1 MATPAEEIEG
11 SGEGYFASISDLMVG
26 VLFIFLLMLTVF
38 AINFRSAESDTRQLE
53 EQLRRALAETSA
65 ERERN
70 RELTQRINRQRQ
82 QLLRAL
88 ELLEVRIET
97 RSDARDRM
105 LARIERQ
112 LEQRGITVQVDAR
125 SGVLRLGERELRFA
139 TRSAELSADA
149 QATTDALATVLA
161 DVLPCF
167 AHGGERRTCAAEDS
181 AILEAVLIEGH
192 TDRRPIGGGS
202 RFRDNSQLSAERALT
217 VFRRMIEVAPALR
230 GLANAELQPLLAV
243 AGYGESRLIRSGNT
257 EEDHAVNRR
266 IDLRFVLSAPGTEE
280 IQRLSDEIRRM
291 LDRDR

>member
-11 SGEGYFASISDLMVG
+11 GGEGYFASISDLMVG
-26 VLFIFLLMLTVF
+26 VLFVFLLMLTVF

-88 ELLEVRIET
+88 ELLEIRTET

-112 LEQRGITVQVDAR
+112 LEQRGITVQIDPR

-149 QATTDALATVLA
+149 RATTDALATVLA

-167 AHGGERRTCAAEDS
+167 AHGGERRACEAEDS

-230 GLANAELQPLLAV
+230 GLASAELQPLLAV
-243 AGYGESRLIRSGNT
+243 AGYGESRLIRSGTT

-266 IDLRFVLSAPGTEE
+266 IDLRFVLSAPAADE
-280 IQRLSDEIRRM
+280 IRRLSDEIRRM
-291 LDRDR
+291 LDTDR